1 MALSNAERQRRFRE
15 RLKARA
21 CAVDQRCDPD
31 ELHSL
36 RERVALLEAELARG
50 GVGLSPADLKD
61 RDMIQHDPM
70 FPFPEDRATL
80 PRFLG
85 WDRLDWAMAPDP
97 IVAHFGLSEAVWWW
111 REGLVALADELP
123 EAVRADVRAYLSTK
137 LRRART

>member
-50 GVGLSPADLKD
+50 GLGLSAADLKD
-61 RDMIQHDPM
+61 RHTIQLDAM
-70 FPFPEDRATL
+70 FPFPEDRSTL
-80 PRFLG
+80 LRFMG
-85 WDRLDWAMAPDP
+85 WDQVDWAMAPDP
-97 IVAHFGLSEAVWWW
+97 IVAHFGLTEDVWWW
-111 REGLVALADELP
+111 RAGLVECKDELP
-123 EAVRADVRAYLSTK
+123 EALRAEVRAYLATK
-137 LRRART
+137 PHRAGT